1 MLAEFLRKH
10 EADFMIIYGSSDNA
24 NFYYITKF
32 KTYDPMA
39 YIVGVD
45 GSDILLVPEME
56 KRRAERESRVK
67 EVVSLSDLNFTER
80 VERLGD
86 AKKAYLDVLVSLLK
100 EGRCRKLL
108 IPEETPVFLSFELMN
123 HFEIEVVKNPVSEMR
138 VIKSSSEIDRIR
150 DTSNAVLKVF
160 RQVVENFKFKTCEEL
175 RRRIETEL
183 FSEGYLA
190 MNTICSSG
198 KASADPHEVGSG
210 RIEDH
215 IVVDV
220 FPKSLK
226 HLYHSDFTRTIFVRR
241 NKELEEMYSAVV
253 DAQEE
258 AMKIIRDGVDAR
270 DVHERVKDVLK
281 ERGFK
286 TEKGKG
292 EGFIHSTGHGV
303 GLEIHEEPRIS
314 EVSVTLK
321 RGMVLTVEPG
331 LYYRDIGGV
340 RVEDTVV
347 VKKNG
352 CESLTPFEKFVKLF

>member
-10 EADFMIIYGSSDNA
+10 EADFMIIYGSSENA
-24 NFYYITKF
+24 NFYYVTKF
-32 KTYDPMA
+32 KTCDPFA

-45 GSDILLVPEME
+45 GTDILLVPEME

-67 EVVSLSDLNFTER
+67 EVVSLSDLNFMER
-80 VERLGD
+80 VKKFGD
-86 AKKAYLDVLVSLLK
+86 AKRAYLDALVSLLK
-100 EGRCRKLL
+100 EGRCKKLL
-108 IPEETPVFLSFELMN
+108 IPEETPVFLSFELMKY
-123 HFEIEVVKNPVSEMR
+123 FEIEVVKNPVSEMR
-138 VIKSSSEIDRIR
+138 VIKSSSEIGKIR

-160 RQVVENFKFKTCEEL
+160 MQVVENFKFKTCEEL
-175 RRRIETEL
+175 RRAIEVEL
-183 FSEGYLA
+183 FSKDYLA
-190 MNTICSSG
+190 TNTICSSG
-198 KASADPHEVGSG
+198 KASANPHEIGSG
-210 RIEDH
+210 KIEDH
-215 IVVDV
+215 VVIDV

-226 HLYHSDFTRTIFVRR
+226 HLYHSDFTRTIFIRK
-241 NKELEEMYSAVV
+241 NDELEEMYSAVV

-258 AMKIIRDGVDAR
+258 AMKMIKDGVDAR

-286 TEKGKG
+286 TEKG

-321 RGMVLTVEPG
+321 KGMVLTVEPG
-331 LYYRDIGGV
+331 LYYRDKGGV

-347 VKKNG
+347 VKKNE
-352 CESLTPFEKFVKLF
+352 CESLTPFKKFVKLF